1 MQSNTPSA
9 FFLSLTLHGVI
20 VAIMLLFTY
29 VIQKQIKETP
39 KIFELVAGEGSN
51 YAATEAPAES
61 AEDLIKL
68 KIPTVRTPTPKVTPV
83 EPEPQPIER
92 EVTPPPEPNPV
103 KPVER
108 IVETKPKPTTKKV
121 EPKVEPPPKKMTL
134 AEFRKQTGATKN
146 ASTAAP
152 APRNIKVKTINVK
165 GIAGGSVSVSEGAGG
180 KAVSRAESDLLDAY
194 IALLLQRLR
203 AAHIKPSGLS
213 DLLSA
218 KVRFNIAANG
228 SLSGVKI
235 VTSSG
240 SREFDQSVLEAFAKV
255 RSIGPTP
262 NGKSDVWEVAFKMR
276 EDS

>member
-20 VAIMLLFTY
+20 VALLLLFTY
-29 VIQKQIKETP
+29 VIQQQVKESP

-51 YAATEAPAES
+51 YAATEAPAAS
-61 AEDLIKL
+61 AEDMIKL
-68 KIPTVRTPTPKVTPV
+68 KIPAVRTPTPKPLPIEPT
-83 EPEPQPIER
+83 PEPVDQEI
-92 EVTPPPEPNPV
+92 TPPEPSPIKPV
-103 KPVER
+103 KR
-108 IVETKPKPTTKKV
+108 IVETKPKPTPQKV
-121 EPKVEPPPKKMTL
+121 EPKVEPPKKKMTL
-134 AEFRKQTGATKN
+134 AEFRKQNATTKN

-152 APRNIKVKTINVK
+152 APSNIKVKSINVK
-165 GIAGGSVSVSEGAGG
+165 GIVGGSVNVKEGAGG
-180 KAVSRAESDLLDAY
+180 KAVTRAESDLLDAY

-203 AAHIKPSGLS
+203 AAHIKPDGLS

-218 KVRFNIAANG
+218 KVRFNIASNG
-228 SLSGVKI
+228 TLSGVKI

-276 EDS
+276 EDG